1 MLHDPYKEPISLDGP
16 RVWPQ
21 EQPQCGDELGGA
33 EPDPYCANRRSTR
46 APSQRRGQHAAASL
60 ARRWSSRLA
69 TLRGSLEE
77 GPDLGD
83 FVRQP
88 QAEAPQP
95 RKRFGRKPL
104 PKPSWLKVDA
114 PRGEEYKR
122 LKESVRGLGLATVC
136 EEARCPNIGECWGG
150 HDGIA
155 TATIMIMGDT
165 CTRACSFC
173 AVKTSNAPP
182 PLDAE
187 EPRRVAQAITEWG
200 LDYVVFTSVDR
211 DDMVRAPSGPAPT
224 APGPHPPPC
233 SPTTARNTLPPPWS
247 TSRPRPP
254 ASWWSA

>member
-1 MLHDPYKEPISLDGP
+1 MLCPCAPFAF
-16 RVWPQ
+16 PQ
-21 EQPQCGDELGGA
+21 RQGRQVATGL
-33 EPDPYCANRRSTR
+33 S
-46 APSQRRGQHAAASL
+46 
-60 ARRWSSRLA
+60 RRWSSRLV
-69 TLRGSLEE
+69 TLRDSLEE

-83 FVRQP
+83 FVSQP
-88 QAEAPQP
+88 QAEAPKP

-104 PKPSWLKVDA
+104 PKPSWLKVDS
-114 PRGEEYKR
+114 PRGAEYQR

-187 EPRRVAQAITEWG
+187 EPHRVAQAITEWG

-211 DDMVRAPSGPAPT
+211 DDMVRAPL
-224 APGPHPPPC
+224 GPHAAARALTGHPR
-233 SPTTARNTLPPPWS
+233 SPTTAPSTLPPPSS
-247 TSRPRPP
+247 T
-254 ASWWSA
+254 